1 MFFQWT
7 LLCVRLLLPSILI
20 RAFSFL
26 LTPSKLLLL
35 SWHLSFGPL
44 NEALW
49 VKSQRQIQIGSP
61 KDSIEFNPTKI
72 EKKFQKVNEMTKYSL
87 RRRRVI
93 RKEKAQIQIEGR
105 SSLTHSSVTG
115 QTSPPLSSNKIF
127 VKLYFQPLCH
137 FSECFVVW
145 CVKRRECN
153 VTSKEY

>member
-20 RAFSFL
+20 RSFFLSTDAFEATPAFLAPFIWTTKWSFVGKKP
-26 LTPSKLLLL
+26 TTNPNWIPQGFYWIQSYQNRKEIPKSKR
-35 SWHLSFGPL
+35 
-44 NEALW
+44 N
-49 VKSQRQIQIGSP
+49 
-61 KDSIEFNPTKI
+61 DKI
-72 EKKFQKVNEMTKYSL
+72 FEGVS
-87 RRRRVI
+87 
-93 RKEKAQIQIEGR
+93 RKEKALIKIERR
-105 SSLTHSSVTG
+105 SSHTHSSVTRK
-115 QTSPPLSSNKIF
+115 TSPPLSFNKIF